1 MDNFDCNIDLNKYKV
16 FLAVAE
22 YKSFSKAA
30 ECLHISQP
38 AISHAVKELEEQLNT
53 KLLIR
58 NTKYVTLTD
67 EGEKIKFYIK
77 KAFDNISFVEQIL
90 KEDNDDLTG
99 VVRIG
104 IYSHIS
110 LFMLPKV
117 IKEFREKYPNSKFS
131 IYNGSNIEMTE
142 KLQNN
147 ELDCV
152 IMQYPI
158 FVNNSKF
165 KEEILCRLETCFFA
179 NKHYYDLYSS
189 NPNLIKEFPL
199 IFPKRGFPDINRLEE
214 VLKENNLVLKN
225 NFTCYGT
232 ELTKELVKEGIGVG
246 WGIKKCV
253 ESDLKDNTLH
263 ELSIDF
269 ELPLATFSIAYDHR
283 FLNKTT
289 KEFIKHFKEKI
300 KDLH

>member
-1 MDNFDCNIDLNKYKV
+1 MDKFDCNIDLNKYKV

-30 ECLHISQP
+30 DVLYISQP
-38 AISHAVKELEEQLNT
+38 AISHAIKELEEQLNT

-110 LFMLPKV
+110 LFMLPKA
-117 IKEFREKYPNSKFS
+117 ISEFRQKYPNSRFS
-131 IYNGSNIEMTE
+131 IYTGSNVDMIE
-142 KLQNN
+142 KLRNN
-147 ELDCV
+147 ELDCI

-158 FVNNSKF
+158 FLNDNNF
-165 KEEILCRLETCFFA
+165 KEDILCSLETCFFA
-179 NKHYYDLYSS
+179 DKHFYELYSS
-189 NPNLIKEFPL
+189 NPDLIKDFSL
-199 IFPKRGFPDINRLEE
+199 ILPMRGFPDINKLEE
-214 VLKENNLVLKN
+214 VLKENNFVLKN
-225 NFTCYGT
+225 NFTCYAT
-232 ELTKELVKEGIGVG
+232 ELTRELVKEGIGVG
-246 WGIKKCV
+246 WGIRKCI
-253 ESDLKDNTLH
+253 EKEIINGFLY
-263 ELSIDF
+263 
-269 ELPLATFSIAYDHR
+269 ELPINFPLPKATFSIAYDDK

-289 KEFIKHFKEKI
+289 KEFIKFLSQQI
-300 KDLH
+300 KNLH